1 MRERVIQELGLLLV
15 EQVKENSKTGGMV
28 PGKLSFM
35 QSGKHAA
42 ILKKAK
48 QFITE
53 TRCFDDGLEPYMS
66 WRLETIEDDNLLKHE
81 MSSFS
86 RENRVWKVLIWIRK
100 QQEDGIAVMIRRRCW
115 SSRSRGDNEGSIEER
130 PMLLLQDLVQALSV

>member
-1 MRERVIQELGLLLV
+1 
-15 EQVKENSKTGGMV
+15 
-28 PGKLSFM
+28 M

-66 WRLETIEDDNLLKHE
+66 WRLETIEDDNLLKHGKTFYKE
-81 MSSFS
+81 ITF
-86 RENRVWKVLIWIRK
+86 
-100 QQEDGIAVMIRRRCW
+100 A
-115 SSRSRGDNEGSIEER
+115 
-130 PMLLLQDLVQALSV
+130 